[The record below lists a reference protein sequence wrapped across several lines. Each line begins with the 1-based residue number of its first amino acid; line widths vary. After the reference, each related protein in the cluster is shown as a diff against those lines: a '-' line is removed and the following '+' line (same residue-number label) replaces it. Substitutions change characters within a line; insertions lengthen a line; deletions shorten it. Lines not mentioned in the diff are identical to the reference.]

1 MAVLFGKHSRPERL
15 RRVLRS
21 PSMVESARGRPI
33 LLDGGRA
40 RHQLRHCAIAA
51 GVINDKSSGFERQ
64 NNMCFSVCVAAL
76 LQFFRAQIARG
87 LNLKPRLIFCSCCSK
102 KMSNLSLFGRML
114 PEFCGHLHA
123 PA

>member
-15 RRVLRS
+15 RRVLCS

-51 GVINDKSSGFERQ
+51 GVINDKSSGFKRQ
-64 NNMCFSVCVAAL
+64 NNMLLFGVRCCPTSIFSCTDRTGAEFEAAPDL
-76 LQFFRAQIARG
+76 LQLLF
-87 LNLKPRLIFCSCCSK
+87 K
-102 KMSNLSLFGRML
+102 KI
-114 PEFCGHLHA
+114 CQT
-123 PA
+123 

>member
-1 MAVLFGKHSRPERL
+1 MAVLFGKHLRPERL

-40 RHQLRHCAIAA
+40 RHQLRHCAIAG
-51 GVINDKSSGFERQ
+51 GVINDKSSGFKRQ
-64 NNMCFSVCVAAL
+64 NNMLLFGVRCCPI

-87 LNLKPRLIFCSCCSK
+87 LNLKPRLMFCICCSK
-102 KMSNLSLFGRML
+102 KN
-114 PEFCGHLHA
+114 CQT
-123 PA
+123 